1 MLLVCYLS
9 LRGLNV
15 GCRVLYCLPIRSYL
29 TIYSSRVRLQSPPPP
44 KLFSPDE
51 LLTKVCGLEI
61 LDAATIEKHLAFGQS
76 VGENVKFHLKGF
88 LASADE
94 TTLRKLLRFVTG
106 TESFGYVGEEG
117 DDNNTV
123 TVEQTVSGRL
133 PSGQTCFR
141 ILTLPD
147 EENYDTFEKSLNMA
161 IEEKSFSLE

>member
-1 MLLVCYLS
+1 M
-9 LRGLNV
+9 
-15 GCRVLYCLPIRSYL
+15 
-29 TIYSSRVRLQSPPPP
+29 
-44 KLFSPDE
+44 
-51 LLTKVCGLEI
+51 CGLEI

-76 VGENVKFHLKGF
+76 VGENVKDHLHDF

-117 DDNNTV
+117 DDDNTV
-123 TVEQTVSGRL
+123 TVEKTVAGRMPTASG
-133 PSGQTCFR
+133 CFR
-141 ILTLPD
+141 TLTLPD